1 MSRSTPA
8 DLRRKGCCLIAVA
21 AFSRSP
27 AVNSHRARSRG
38 HHSLLTIMTGRWVVG
53 TRLSSSGRTTRA
65 SRVRLGRPKV
75 PSAPPL
81 APWSEE
87 LGECSTPD
95 GFPDSHASVNDP
107 RRLSLACERLIDPV
121 RTDTV
126 ADGRALVAVD
136 EHGGRAQ
143 SRRRCLRLPTCGYG
157 RCLLPLEHKHHP
169 EQQREIS

>member
-8 DLRRKGCCLIAVA
+8 NPGRKGCCLITVA

-27 AVNSHRARSRG
+27 AVSSHRARSRG
-38 HHSLLTIMTGRWVVG
+38 HHSLLAIMAGRWVVG
-53 TRLSSSGRTTRA
+53 TRLSSSGPNYA
-65 SRVRLGRPKV
+65 GVSRSPRETEG
-75 PSAPPL
+75 PSAPLL

-107 RRLSLACERLIDPV
+107 RRLSLACERLIDPA

-157 RCLLPLEHKHHP
+157 RCLLPLVSDP
-169 EQQREIS
+169 PVGRPVPG